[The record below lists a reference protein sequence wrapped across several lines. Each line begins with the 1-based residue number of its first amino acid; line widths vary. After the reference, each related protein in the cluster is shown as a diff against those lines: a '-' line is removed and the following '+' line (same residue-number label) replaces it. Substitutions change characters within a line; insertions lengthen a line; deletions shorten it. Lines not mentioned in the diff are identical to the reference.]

1 MTLFVLFSA
10 MVGARPRY
18 CRPSDHLVTV
28 VGARRLRDGLSKR
41 YWIRCRL
48 CDLEHGPYTDWQA
61 AWLAAWGA
69 QIATRR
75 RDKDRDRAPGSVIVD
90 LAGEAGGN
98 CELSSRARW
107 SSSTTS
113 RSSRR

>member
-1 MTLFVLFSA
+1 MPVFVLSSA
-10 MVGARPRY
+10 MAGAPRRY

-28 VGARRLRDGLSKR
+28 VRARRLRDGLSRR

-61 AWLAAWGA
+61 AWLDAWAA

-75 RDKDRDRAPGSVIVD
+75 RERSLRPASDRVGP
-90 LAGEAGGN
+90 
-98 CELSSRARW
+98 
-107 SSSTTS
+107 
-113 RSSRR
+113 